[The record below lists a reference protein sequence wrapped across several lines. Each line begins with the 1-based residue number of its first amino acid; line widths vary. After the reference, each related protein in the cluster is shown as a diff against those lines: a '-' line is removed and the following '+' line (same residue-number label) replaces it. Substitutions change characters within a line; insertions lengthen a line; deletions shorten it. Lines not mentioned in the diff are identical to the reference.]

1 MIKVGLDLAFRTC
14 GIAILG
20 EDKLS
25 YDSKIIR
32 QKSLSEIEISWQMT
46 EWIFEQLKPYLEEP
60 FELVLED
67 IFKGRNFDV
76 SKNTARTQ
84 GAVVDRYIQLKGIH
98 PKYVDVITARTKVGV
113 PVQAPKVA
121 IQLWAMD
128 TFKLGQIDSKFREHI
143 EKTIEQRYQILDSK
157 EKRHVAERRE
167 LKVDLNEYS
176 KRVATMTGVDEHSA
190 DAIVLTLGS

>member
-1 MIKVGLDLAFRTC
+1 MIKVGLDLAHKTC
-14 GIAILG
+14 GIAILR

-25 YDSKIIR
+25 YDSKIIL

-67 IFKGRNFDV
+67 IFKGYNFDAL
-76 SKNTARTQ
+76 KNTARTQ

-98 PKYVDVITARTKVGV
+98 PKYVTVITARKKVGV
-113 PVQAPKVA
+113 PIRAPKVA

-128 TFKLGQIDSKFREHI
+128 TFKLGQIDPQFREHI
-143 EKTIEQRYQILDSK
+143 EKTIERYYQKLDSK
-157 EKRHVAERRE
+157 EKKE
-167 LKVDLNEYS
+167 LSLDLKDYS
-176 KRVATMTGVDEHSA
+176 SRIAISNGIDEHRA
-190 DAIVLTLGS
+190 DAILLTLGS